1 MTLIPHT
8 ASSSFVSSVSGA
20 ALSFERGK
28 QKKDYLNYKKKLQ
41 QLF

>member
-1 MTLIPHT
+1 MTLMPHT

-20 ALSFERGK
+20 ALSFEHGK
-28 QKKDYLNYKKKLQ
+28 QKKDDLIYKKKQ